1 MSQYQFHDGASLA
14 EAAEQLGKKA
24 VRLGLI
30 HSLYIHYFADS
41 SEFYIPNDQE
51 GIALTPEEAYMQL
64 KKLIEKAEGAAN
76 P

>member
-1 MSQYQFHDGASLA
+1 MSQHEFHDGPSLA

-41 SEFYIPNDQE
+41 SEFYIPNDKE
-51 GIALTPEEAYMQL
+51 GTALTPEEAYMQL
-64 KKLIEKAEGAAN
+64 KKLITKAEN
-76 P
+76 S